1 MERATPPALRS
12 GPSAKGREYLRNSSA
27 CQFAHYWNMKNEA
40 GNRLFFYA
48 KMQEMSLTIYT
59 RRCIIILQGKG
70 KGGKQNKRKE
80 DTTVDEQ
87 KEKQTKELLEVLE
100 KALRSEAV
108 ERITITI
115 KPNQKPKQS

>member
-1 MERATPPALRS
+1 MRK
-12 GPSAKGREYLRNSSA
+12 SAKI
-27 CQFAHYWNMKNEA
+27 K
-40 GNRLFFYA
+40 
-48 KMQEMSLTIYT
+48 EMSLTIYT
-59 RRCIIILQGKG
+59 YGCIIILQGKG
-70 KGGKQNKRKE
+70 NLSKKKGGKQKERKE
-80 DTTVDEQ
+80 GTTVDEQ

>member
-1 MERATPPALRS
+1 MQKN
-12 GPSAKGREYLRNSSA
+12 AKI
-27 CQFAHYWNMKNEA
+27 K
-40 GNRLFFYA
+40 
-48 KMQEMSLTIYT
+48 EMSLTIYT

-70 KGGKQNKRKE
+70 KGGKQKKRKE